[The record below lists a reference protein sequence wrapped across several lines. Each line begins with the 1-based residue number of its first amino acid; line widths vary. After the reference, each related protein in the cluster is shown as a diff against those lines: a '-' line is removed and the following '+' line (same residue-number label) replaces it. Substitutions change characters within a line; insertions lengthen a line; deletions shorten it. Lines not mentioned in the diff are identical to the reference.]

1 MYTFIHVIAFFDTYV
16 YKHIY
21 RSSHSTEQAVPAQG
35 GPSLHPPGQ
44 VCPAGP
50 GHLHHQHRGQRPSG
64 DSSCCVRD
72 FLIENILQ
80 IKMQFIVFLFPVF
93 FLIKDACIMI
103 IVI

>member
-35 GPSLHPPGQ
+35 GPGLHPPGQ

-80 IKMQFIVFLFPVF
+80 IKMQFIVLFFFVF
-93 FLIKDACIMI
+93 VFN
-103 IVI
+103 